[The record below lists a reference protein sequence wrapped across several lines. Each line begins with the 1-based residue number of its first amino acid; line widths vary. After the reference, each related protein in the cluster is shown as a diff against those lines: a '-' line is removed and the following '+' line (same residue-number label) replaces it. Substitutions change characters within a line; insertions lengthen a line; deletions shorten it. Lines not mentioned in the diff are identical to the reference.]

1 MATVTLTWTGTSI
14 SFDYG
19 FAMSVQKEFGRADD
33 GSILNEKH
41 TVSIRGQ
48 IVASGATAD
57 ARYTNLATQMF
68 SRAKKLATGADRV
81 TTLQAGLLIVTGDS
95 GEIVRYDSASL
106 LSVNVSEAPEDT
118 AGLHY
123 QEVSMTFESYNTPSD
138 PVSAYKLRSISETVE
153 YKKEENQFSYK
164 ANDVVLEDEPYHAF
178 TVTHTISA
186 QGFFNN
192 GTSKREA
199 FEEAYKYVTSRKKDT
214 LGTGTINTDA
224 FAKPYLGTSKLEMK
238 EYKIAGQASDVVAL
252 ADIGNYAEYNKI
264 RTSSTDVA
272 SGSYSLTTTFTLAR
286 ESAYIE
292 ISGNYSRD
300 ESGDASITVEGTI
313 QGLSTKNV
321 DSAQQNKIVQ
331 ARLAYDA
338 IAGNLKSGSKIYQY
352 ANIKIYDK
360 YQIDKTGVSLRD
372 TPLNYSFGENKNN
385 GTITFNVTYKVY
397 PGEFVSLLD
406 SITGALV
413 AQATIVDNNRN
424 GASHD
429 FNQIVIIPII
439 GRTAGPVIQ
448 DMATTKERSRTV
460 TVDVTLEPR
469 YRTSTNTLVRTQT
482 LSKVDDYKPTATDLY
497 IQNFNESWDWTAGKY
512 SVTIDWTY
520 VP

>member
-68 SRAKKLATGADRV
+68 SRAKKLATGGDRV
-81 TTLQAGLLIVTGDS
+81 ATLQAGLLLVTGDS

-138 PVSAYKLRSISETVE
+138 PVSAYKLRSVSENIE
-153 YKKEENQFSYK
+153 YKKEENQFAYK
-164 ANDVVLEDEPYHAF
+164 GNNIHSEDSPYHAF

-192 GTSKREA
+192 GASKREA

-214 LGTGTINTDA
+214 LGTINTDA
-224 FAKPYLGTSKLEMK
+224 FTKPFLGTSKVEMK
-238 EYKIAGQASDVVAL
+238 EYKIAGNSSDVVSS

-264 RTSSTDVA
+264 RTSSVDVA
-272 SGSYSLTTTFTLAR
+272 AGSYSLTTVFLLSR
-286 ESAYIE
+286 ENASIE
-292 ISGNYSRD
+292 ISGNYNRD
-300 ESGDASITVEGTI
+300 ESGDVSITIEGTI
-313 QGLSTKNV
+313 QGLSTKAP
-321 DSAQQNKIVQ
+321 DSAQHDKITQ
-331 ARLAYDA
+331 ARSVYDA
-338 IAGNLKSGSKIYQY
+338 IVGNLKSGSKIYQY
-352 ANIKIYDK
+352 ANSKIYDK
-360 YQIDKTGVSLRD
+360 FQIDKTGVSLRD
-372 TPLNYSFGENKNN
+372 VPLNYSFGENKNN

-397 PGEFVSLLD
+397 PGELKSLLD
-406 SITGALV
+406 DITGALV
-413 AQATIVDNNRN
+413 AQATIVDNNRS
-424 GASHD
+424 GAGYD
-429 FNQIVIIPII
+429 YNQIVIIPIV
-439 GRTAGPVIQ
+439 GRAAGPIIQ
-448 DMATTKERSRTV
+448 DMSTTKERTRNV
-460 TVDVTLEPR
+460 TVDVTLEPQ
-469 YRTSTNTLVRTQT
+469 YRTSNNTLVRTQT
-482 LSKVDDYKPTATDLY
+482 LAKVDSYKPTGTDIY
-497 IQNFNESWDWTAGKY
+497 IQNFNENWDWTTGKY
-512 SVTIDWTY
+512 NVTIDWTY
-520 VP
+520 TP

>member
-1 MATVTLTWTGTSI
+1 MATITLSWTGTSI

-19 FAMSVQKEFGRADD
+19 FSMSVQKEFGRGDD

-41 TVSIRGQ
+41 TISIKGQ

-57 ARYTNLATQMF
+57 ARYSNLATQMF

-81 TTLQAGLLIVTGDS
+81 TTLQAGLLTVTGDS

-138 PVSAYKLRSISETVE
+138 PVSAYKLRSISESVE
-153 YKKEENQFSYK
+153 YKKEDNQLSYK
-164 ANDVVLEDEPYHAF
+164 SNDIDTEDDPYHAF

-192 GTSKREA
+192 GTNKREA

-214 LGTGTINTDA
+214 LGTINTDA
-224 FAKPYLGTSKLEMK
+224 FTKPYLGSSKVEMK
-238 EYKIAGQASDVVAL
+238 EYKIAGQASDVVSS
-252 ADIGNYAEYNKI
+252 ADIGNYSEYNKI

-272 SGSYSLTTTFTLAR
+272 SGSYSLTTTFTLSR
-286 ESAYIE
+286 ESVYIE
-292 ISGNYSRD
+292 ISGNYNRD
-300 ESGDASITVEGTI
+300 ESGEASVTVEGTI

-321 DSAQQNKIVQ
+321 DSAQHNKITQ
-331 ARLAYDA
+331 ARAAYDV
-338 IAGNLKSGSKIYQY
+338 IAGDLKSGSKIYKY
-352 ANIKIYDK
+352 ANTKVYNK
-360 YQIDKTGVSLRD
+360 FQIDKTGVSLRD
-372 TPLNYSFGENKNN
+372 VPLNYSFGENKNN
-385 GTITFNVTYKVY
+385 GTITFNVTYRVY
-397 PGEFVSLLD
+397 PGEVISLLD

-413 AQATIVDNNRN
+413 AQATIVDNNRS
-424 GASHD
+424 GAGHD

-448 DMATTKERSRTV
+448 NMNTTKERTRNV
-460 TVDVTLEPR
+460 TIDVTLEPR
-469 YRTSTNTLVRTQT
+469 YRTSANTLVRTET
-482 LSKVDDYKPTATDLY
+482 LAKLDTYKPASYSEIY
-497 IQNFNESWDWTAGKY
+497 IQNFNESWDWMAGKY
-512 SVTIDWTY
+512 NVTIDWTY